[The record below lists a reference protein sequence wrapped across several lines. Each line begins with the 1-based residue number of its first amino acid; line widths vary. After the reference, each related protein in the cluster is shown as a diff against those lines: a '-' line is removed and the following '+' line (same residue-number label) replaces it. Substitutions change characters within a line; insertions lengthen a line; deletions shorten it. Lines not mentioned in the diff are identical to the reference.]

1 MKLLLTSV
9 GVGRVTSAFALLR
22 RDRPCAGSRRREEAD
37 QAIDNP
43 AKSASLPR
51 RRPGQSA
58 FTMIE
63 IAVCLAIIG
72 FALVAIIGTLPAGLN
87 VQRENREDTII
98 TQEGNYFMEA
108 IRTGARGLDE
118 LTNNVISIT
127 NYWRNY
133 NTADNPWTPEP
144 LPAQPDGY
152 TPTRS
157 YVTSEPVALNAFPL
171 TNGMNIVGLLS
182 KPKLE
187 GVGGG
192 LVRSNHVVA
201 LVRAITGA
209 ASEKFPQTNLP
220 VLNLGLNYRMV
231 AEVHNVPMNNSGAEY
246 NRRVRENLREVRL
259 KFSWPL
265 FLPGDRVGNGR
276 QTFRSLAGGQYEAG
290 TINGQPVFFFNSA
303 TYDQITP

>member
-9 GVGRVTSAFALLR
+9 RVGRVSPLR
-22 RDRPCAGSRRREEAD
+22 AGVCQAGDGAHGLSRRSEAK
-37 QAIDNP
+37 AEVT
-43 AKSASLPR
+43 
-51 RRPGQSA
+51 RPTSIRSA

-144 LPAQPDGY
+144 PPAQPDGY
-152 TPTRS
+152 TTTRS
-157 YVTSEPVALNAFPL
+157 YVTSAPVPLNAFPL
-171 TNGMNIVGLLS
+171 TNGLNIVGLLS

-201 LVRAITGA
+201 LVRALTGA

-220 VLNLGLNYRMV
+220 VLNLGLSYRMV
-231 AEVHNVPMNNSGAEY
+231 AEVHNVPMDNSGAEY
-246 NRRVRENLREVRL
+246 NRRVRENLREIRL

-276 QTFRSLAGGQYEAG
+276 QTFRALVGGQYEAG
-290 TINGQPVFFFNSA
+290 NINGQPVFYFNSA
-303 TYDQITP
+303 TYDQISLP